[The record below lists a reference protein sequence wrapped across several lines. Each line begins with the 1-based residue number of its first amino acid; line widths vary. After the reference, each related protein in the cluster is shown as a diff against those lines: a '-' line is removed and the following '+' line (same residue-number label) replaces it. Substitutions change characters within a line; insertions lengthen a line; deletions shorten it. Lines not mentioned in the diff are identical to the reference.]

1 MGFEG
6 FSGVYQL
13 PRPSNH
19 KLRLTRRAIEDLQPE
34 ARRYRVLDSE
44 IAGLSIMVAPSGR
57 KTWSV
62 RYTPDGGSPTE
73 VVLGDYPG
81 VLPELARDHAGKVR
95 SGARLEGRDLAK
107 ERKQARRQNAIR
119 KERTVERILD
129 AYLADARRRMRE
141 STLMRL
147 KSTIRTHVKPK
158 FGDKSLALITL
169 DHVRKHVEGL
179 EEDGF
184 PGAARNTCS
193 ALKAIMAFALER
205 GLIDVN
211 PLQGYAGP
219 AIRSRER
226 VATQDE
232 LRLVWLALE
241 EMAKNPQGRSTAQAL
256 QLAMLT
262 LQRRGEVAGLSKP
275 EVDFGA
281 KRWTIPGNRTK
292 NKSPQVVPLAPLAL
306 KIVKAGFE
314 HTGTDQ
320 AFSGR
325 KRQIAST
332 GHALT
337 RGFIRLRE
345 DVGAGDLTVHDLR
358 RTGATMM
365 AEIGVSGD
373 VISRILNHTPP
384 GPQVTKIYNRFDYE
398 PQKRQALELWEAHL
412 MSIVRA
418 KPKRKS
424 SANVDAR

>member
-1 MGFEG
+1 M
-6 FSGVYQL
+6 
-13 PRPSNH
+13 PRQSNH
-19 KLRLTRRAIEDLQPE
+19 KLRLTRRAIEELEPQ

-44 IAGLSIMVAPSGR
+44 SAGLSIMVMPSGR

-107 ERKQARRQNAIR
+107 ERKEARRANAIR
-119 KERTVERILD
+119 KERTVERTLES
-129 AYLADARRRMRE
+129 YMADAKRRMRE
-141 STLMRL
+141 GTIIRL
-147 KSTIRTHVKPK
+147 ESTIRTHVKPK

-169 DHVRKHVEGL
+169 DHVRKHVEKI
-179 EEDGF
+179 EEAGF
-184 PGAARNTCS
+184 PGAARSTCS
-193 ALKAIMAFALER
+193 AMKAIMAFALER

-211 PLQGYAGP
+211 PLKGYSGP

-226 VATQDE
+226 VATQEE
-232 LRLVWLALE
+232 LRRVWLGLEDMAQNPVGRATAL
-241 EMAKNPQGRSTAQAL
+241 AL

-262 LQRRGEVAGLSKP
+262 LQRRSEVSGLSKP

-281 KRWTIPGNRTK
+281 RRWTIPGSRTK
-292 NKSPQVVPLAPLAL
+292 NKSPQVVPLAPIAFKTL
-306 KIVKAGFE
+306 KAGFE
-314 HTGTDQ
+314 HSGADV
-320 AFSGR
+320 AFCR
-325 KRQIAST
+325 RDRLMASRST
-332 GHALT
+332 ALT
-337 RGFIRLRE
+337 RAFIRLRE

-365 AEIGVSGD
+365 AELGVSGD

-398 PQKRQALELWEAHL
+398 PQKRQALELWEGHL

-418 KPKRKS
+418 KRKTKS
-424 SANVDAR
+424 HAKAGRTSEQVNAS

>member
-1 MGFEG
+1 M
-6 FSGVYQL
+6 
-13 PRPSNH
+13 PRASHH
-19 KLRLTRRAIEDLQPE
+19 KLRLTRRAIEELQPQ

-44 IAGLSIMVAPSGR
+44 IAGLSIMVMPSGR

-62 RYTPDGGSPTE
+62 RYTPEGGSPTE

-107 ERKQARRQNAIR
+107 ERKEARRQNTIR

-129 AYLADARRRMRE
+129 TYLDDARRRMRE
-141 STLMRL
+141 GTVIRL
-147 KSTIRTHVKPK
+147 ESTIRTHVKPK

-169 DHVRKHVEGL
+169 DQVRKHVEGIEAEGL
-179 EEDGF
+179 
-184 PGAARNTCS
+184 PGAARSTCS

-226 VATQDE
+226 VATHEE
-232 LRLVWLALE
+232 LRLVWLGLE
-241 EMAKNPQGRSTAQAL
+241 DMAKNPVGRSTALAL

-262 LQRRGEVAGLSKP
+262 LQRRSEVAGLTKA
-275 EVDFGA
+275 EVDFDVR
-281 KRWTIPGNRTK
+281 RWTIPGSRTK
-292 NKSPQVVPLAPLAL
+292 NKSPQVVPLAPLAFKTL
-306 KIVKAGFE
+306 KAGFE
-314 HTGTDQ
+314 HSGADV
-320 AFSGR
+320 AFCR
-325 KRQIAST
+325 RNRLMASRAT
-332 GHALT
+332 ALT

-398 PQKRQALELWEAHL
+398 PQKREALERWEAHL
-412 MSIVRA
+412 MSIVR
-418 KPKRKS
+418 KRPGKQR
-424 SANVDAR
+424 VKREPGEAR

>member
-1 MGFEG
+1 M
-6 FSGVYQL
+6 
-13 PRPSNH
+13 PRASNH
-19 KLRLTRRAIEDLQPE
+19 KLRLTRRAIEELQPQ
-34 ARRYRVLDSE
+34 ARRYRVLDSD
-44 IAGLSIMVAPSGR
+44 IAGLSIMVMPSGR

-81 VLPELARDHAGKVR
+81 VLPELARDHAGRVR

-107 ERKQARRQNAIR
+107 ERKEARRQNAIR

-129 AYLADARRRMRE
+129 TYLDDARRRMRE
-141 STLMRL
+141 GTVIRL
-147 KSTIRTHVKPK
+147 ESTIRTHVKPK

-169 DHVRKHVEGL
+169 DQVRKHVEGI
-179 EEDGF
+179 ETDGL
-184 PGAARNTCS
+184 PGAARSTCS
-193 ALKAIMAFALER
+193 ALKALMAFALER
-205 GLIDVN
+205 GIIDVN

-226 VATQDE
+226 VATQEE
-232 LRLVWLALE
+232 LRLVWLGLE
-241 EMAKNPQGRSTAQAL
+241 DMAKNPVGRSTALAL

-262 LQRRGEVAGLSKP
+262 LQRRSEVAGLTKP

-281 KRWTIPGNRTK
+281 RRWTIPGSRTK
-292 NKSPQVVPLAPLAL
+292 NKSPQVVPLAPLAFKTL
-306 KIVKAGFE
+306 KAGFE
-314 HTGTDQ
+314 HSGADV
-320 AFSGR
+320 AFCR
-325 KRQIAST
+325 RNRLMASRAT
-332 GHALT
+332 ALT

-398 PQKRQALELWEAHL
+398 PQKREALERWETHL
-412 MSIVRA
+412 MAIVRA
-418 KPKRKS
+418 KPKRTTLERETSKRRGP
-424 SANVDAR
+424 A

>member
-1 MGFEG
+1 M
-6 FSGVYQL
+6 
-13 PRPSNH
+13 PRASNH
-19 KLRLTRRAIEDLQPE
+19 KLRLTRRAIEELQPQP
-34 ARRYRVLDSE
+34 RRYRVLDSE
-44 IAGLSIMVAPSGR
+44 IAGLSIMVMPSGR

-81 VLPELARDHAGKVR
+81 VLPEVARDHAAKVR

-107 ERKQARRQNAIR
+107 ERKEARRQNAIR

-129 AYLADARRRMRE
+129 TYLEDARRRMRE
-141 STLMRL
+141 GTVIRL
-147 KSTIRTHVKPK
+147 ESTIRTHVKPK
-158 FGDKSLALITL
+158 FGQKSLALITL
-169 DHVRKHVEGL
+169 DQVRKHVEGI
-179 EEDGF
+179 ECDGL
-184 PGAARNTCS
+184 PGAARSTCS
-193 ALKAIMAFALER
+193 ALKALMAFALER

-219 AIRSRER
+219 GIRSRER

-232 LRLVWLALE
+232 LRLVWAGLE
-241 EMAKNPQGRSTAQAL
+241 DMAKNPQGRSTAQAL
-256 QLAMLT
+256 QVALLT
-262 LQRRGEVAGLSKP
+262 LQRRSEVAGLSKP
-275 EVDFGA
+275 EMDFGA
-281 KRWTIPGNRTK
+281 KRWTIPGSRTK

-306 KIVKAGFE
+306 KVIKAGFE
-314 HTGTDQ
+314 HTGTEQ
-320 AFSGR
+320 AFAGR
-325 KRQIAST
+325 QRQIAST

-398 PQKRQALELWEAHL
+398 PQKREAFERWEAHL
-412 MSIVRA
+412 MCIVRA

-424 SANVDAR
+424 SASVDAR